1 MLFPKNIKEKNT
13 LNVEILVG
21 FASFWTQQLFRFSVD
36 AMLWSFNTEKF
47 GILSWGIPGFFGLKT
62 SLPWPRLFWTHWQQE
77 LSVYISLHLEGRAN
91 PSKVSWHSSNFSID
105 LVVNGLPNQ
114 VTKNIEHY
122 NYLFDCTG
130 LKTLV
135 VAVGSR
141 WVALTLN
148 ARQSRKSEPVCPVGH
163 VQKGVQ
169 TSTAGGKSNLWFPLG

>member
-77 LSVYISLHLEGRAN
+77 FSVYISLHLEGRAN
-91 PSKVSWHSSNFSID
+91 PSKVSWHSSNFSTD

-114 VTKNIEHY
+114 VSKNIEHCT
-122 NYLFDCTG
+122 YLFNCTG
-130 LKTLV
+130 LKNSCCCSGFKMGRPHTQRPSKSKVRTSL
-135 VAVGSR
+135 SR
-141 WVALTLN
+141 W
-148 ARQSRKSEPVCPVGH
+148 ARPKRSSNEYSRR
-163 VQKGVQ
+163 
-169 TSTAGGKSNLWFPLG
+169 